1 MNFDSYSNNFE
12 VTSQYNFDVGPS
24 STGSNFDD
32 KEPFSNSSLNSG
44 ESLYF
49 DWFTSSNSSNSNI
62 SDGSSLNN
70 FNNDQHFMPKFFV
83 MSTTSNFQNPSS
95 SSSFDINYHQQQ
107 HQQQQRFI
115 DSNNNN
121 NMMEIEQLKA
131 PETLFNLDEINQDQ
145 DDEDPTIEVAELDDD
160 GDNSDDEFTG
170 YYNNNNNN
178 NNNMG
183 NLPASKTPCLDAT
196 AYCAELN
203 LGAERDPFSSDIIKI
218 TNFNIFIENL
228 KKICPKQNQ
237 TQNDEARIKAL
248 RRWFDGIPNK
258 KKRRESFSIKMKG
271 DKKNKILNCFRR
283 VQRFFK

>member
-44 ESLYF
+44 ESIYF
-49 DWFTSSNSSNSNI
+49 DWFTSNNSNV

-70 FNNDQHFMPKFFV
+70 FNNDQHFMPKFF
-83 MSTTSNFQNPSS
+83 MSTSS
-95 SSSFDINYHQQQ
+95 SSSNFQPLTFDNNNNNNIYYNQQQQQQQQTIQHYQQQHHQ
-107 HQQQQRFI
+107 HQQQRF
-115 DSNNNN
+115 DSI
-121 NMMEIEQLKA
+121 MEIEQLKA

-145 DDEDPTIEVAELDDD
+145 EQDDEENTTIEIAELDDD
-160 GDNSDDEFTG
+160 GDNSDDEFNG
-170 YYNNNNNN
+170 QSNNNNNN
-178 NNNMG
+178 NMIMMG

-203 LGAERDPFSSDIIKI
+203 LGAERVDPFNPDIIKI

-248 RRWFDGIPNK
+248 RRWFD
-258 KKRRESFSIKMKG
+258 
-271 DKKNKILNCFRR
+271 
-283 VQRFFK
+283 